1 MSLGK
6 NFTYKIFFSFLVF
19 STLLQLP
26 LSTKAQNEISVF
38 IDDKKLIFDRPP
50 IMVNNRVLV
59 PVRSV
64 IEALGGQAE
73 WNAENQEVTLKRTV
87 QEIHLQIGSK
97 TATSKTRS
105 YQLDQEP
112 ILFQGRTMVPVRFIS
127 ETLGATV
134 NWDEQHNAVLISS
147 IPIQMLDAIRS
158 DNVKKIQELFKK
170 GFDSNS
176 KILGGSLLDWA
187 IGNKYPRNSQV
198 VKVLLSNG
206 TDPNQTDAVVQSIF
220 ANRTE
225 LVKILLENHA
235 DVNLHI
241 RGFSPLLAQK
251 IFNNTEI
258 LKMLVN
264 SGVNPNDYEDEYD
277 NPLYGA
283 LLWNNVEAVN
293 LLLDAG
299 ANPNLY
305 RSGNGNTL
313 LMLAAMAD
321 QPEIIEAL
329 LEKGADPNQQSD
341 NGWSAL
347 MIASE
352 LGNTEAVRALL
363 AGGADFRLT
372 NRQGANALM
381 IARWHGNL
389 ETEKILSLA
398 GAVAISNE
406 HLSEETFY
414 KDPLFDAVDPWLSPV
429 MTAAYRGDNNLL
441 KDLLIKGSDP
451 NEVMKHSTDTALLI
465 AADRGYTESVKTLL
479 AYGADPMK
487 GDSNRLLRISI
498 HKQEMATALLRKG
511 LNPNLNI
518 DESGTTPLMF
528 AASTNN
534 LSLLKLLL
542 QNGADP
548 NVRNDNGDTAL
559 MIVAT
564 QGNAEI
570 AKTLLAYHADPNII
584 SPNGKTALTQAIS
597 FGNAE
602 TLNILLFNKAN
613 PNLKNIKGPTPLEL
627 AVYLGDYET
636 VNTLLGYGVFPENNN
651 LLQYVL
657 DKGFTEI
664 ADLLKIQ
671 EIHNS
676 GAK

>member
-112 ILFQGRTMVPVRFIS
+112 ILFQDRTMVPVRFIS

-299 ANPNLY
+299 ANPNL
-305 RSGNGNTL
+305 
-313 LMLAAMAD
+313 
-321 QPEIIEAL
+321 
-329 LEKGADPNQQSD
+329 
-341 NGWSAL
+341 
-347 MIASE
+347 
-352 LGNTEAVRALL
+352 
-363 AGGADFRLT
+363 
-372 NRQGANALM
+372 
-381 IARWHGNL
+381 
-389 ETEKILSLA
+389 
-398 GAVAISNE
+398 
-406 HLSEETFY
+406 
-414 KDPLFDAVDPWLSPV
+414 
-429 MTAAYRGDNNLL
+429 
-441 KDLLIKGSDP
+441 
-451 NEVMKHSTDTALLI
+451 
-465 AADRGYTESVKTLL
+465 
-479 AYGADPMK
+479 
-487 GDSNRLLRISI
+487 
-498 HKQEMATALLRKG
+498 
-511 LNPNLNI
+511 NI

-671 EIHNS
+671 EIHSS